1 MLAQERQKTLAF
13 RPATQP
19 SKGLQHG
26 EIGFASPI
34 LFDALPATDPQR
46 PCATYAFDEGL
57 HQGGFANT
65 SLPRHE
71 ADLPRAPQGL
81 CQPLLHLD
89 ALRLPTHEQARTQHG
104 KWRSDT

>member
-1 MLAQERQKTLAF
+1 MLAQERQKTLAL
-13 RPATQP
+13 RPSTQP
-19 SKGLQHG
+19 SKGLQHW
-26 EIGFASPI
+26 EIGFSSPI

-46 PCATYAFDEGL
+46 PLATHALDEGL

-71 ADLPRAPQGL
+71 AYLPRAPQGL
-81 CQPLLHLD
+81 CQPLLQLD